1 MFALKSSGDPEAY
14 WPNSNFSRGTQSDGG
29 LPRVEAGVAPAR
41 CAVAIKWHDPIGPI
55 MLFSLPYCLVRLSRN
70 SSNRSR
76 RSSGSLS
83 GHFRTHA
90 PQQQNAHSIT
100 SSASCWRCPG
110 TSTPIAVAV
119 LRLITRSNLS
129 GRCIGKSLGLA
140 PCRTLATYSP
150 HLRNMSVTFGP

>member
-55 MLFSLPYCLVRLSRN
+55 MLFSVPYCLVRLSRN

-90 PQQQNAHSIT
+90 PQSAE
-100 SSASCWRCPG
+100 SSFDHLVSELLEVRWHIDTDCRGSFDVDHEIEP
-110 TSTPIAVAV
+110 
-119 LRLITRSNLS
+119 L
-129 GRCIGKSLGLA
+129 
-140 PCRTLATYSP
+140 RTLY
-150 HLRNMSVTFGP
+150 R

>member
-83 GHFRTHA
+83 GQKRKH
-90 PQQQNAHSIT
+90 P
-100 SSASCWRCPG
+100 
-110 TSTPIAVAV
+110 
-119 LRLITRSNLS
+119 RLVD
-129 GRCIGKSLGLA
+129 CVVIGKPNTVQTTGPTIGYLVGQRKMEHNCWL
-140 PCRTLATYSP
+140 PATI
-150 HLRNMSVTFGP
+150 

>member
-41 CAVAIKWHDPIGPI
+41 WAVAIKWHDPIGPI
-55 MLFSLPYCLVRLSRN
+55 MLFSVHTASSAYSRN

-83 GHFRTHA
+83 GQKRK
-90 PQQQNAHSIT
+90 HS
-100 SSASCWRCPG
+100 
-110 TSTPIAVAV
+110 
-119 LRLITRSNLS
+119 RLVD
-129 GRCIGKSLGLA
+129 CVVIGKPNTVQTTGPTIGYLVGQRKMEHNCWL
-140 PCRTLATYSP
+140 PATI
-150 HLRNMSVTFGP
+150 